1 MSDFL
6 CGLWPI
12 LFGGLLGWLFCGLL
26 ASRLKFAEV
35 RERIVEKPVEK
46 LVETTV
52 EKPVER
58 IVEKEVEKIVEKEVT
73 VEVDN
78 PSHLARIRELEAQLA
93 ASEAKSDGDGSAL
106 GGAALGLVSGAAA
119 ASMGASSNDDELDS
133 LRSRNADLEAQLAA
147 LSAASASTGPE
158 IDVAAA
164 KAAGFTLKRG
174 PNDFTVVEGIGPK
187 INDLIHNDGIDTF
200 FELGNTTV
208 ERLQDILDRAGKN
221 YALAKPGTWPEQASM
236 AAQNKWT
243 ELKKWQDE
251 LDGGV

>member
-52 EKPVER
+52 EKPVDR

-78 PSHLARIRELEAQLA
+78 PAHLARISELEAQLA
-93 ASEAKSDGDGSAL
+93 AAEAKSDSDGTGLA
-106 GGAALGLVSGAAA
+106 GAALGLVGGAAA
-119 ASMGASSNDDELDS
+119 SSLAVSSNNEELDEL
-133 LRSRNADLEAQLAA
+133 RARNADLEAQLAA
-147 LSAASASTGPE
+147 LNTPASTGPE

-200 FELGNTTV
+200 FELGNTSV
-208 ERLQDILDRAGKN
+208 ERLQGILDRAGKN

-236 AAQNKWT
+236 AAQNKWV
-243 ELKKWQDE
+243 ELKRWQDE

>member
-52 EKPVER
+52 EKPVEK

-78 PSHLARIRELEAQLA
+78 PAHLARISELEAQLA
-93 ASEAKSDGDGSAL
+93 GSEAKSDGDSSVL

-119 ASMGASSNDDELDS
+119 STMGASSNDDELDS
-133 LRSRNADLEAQLAA
+133 LRARNKELEAQLAA
-147 LSAASASTGPE
+147 LSTSANTGPE

-200 FELGNTTV
+200 FELGNTSV

-236 AAQNKWT
+236 AAQNKWA
-243 ELKKWQDE
+243 ELKRWQDE

>member
-52 EKPVER
+52 EKPVDR

-78 PSHLARIRELEAQLA
+78 PAHLARISELEAQLA
-93 ASEAKSDGDGSAL
+93 AAESRSEGDGSAL

-119 ASMGASSNDDELDS
+119 ASMGSSSNDDELDS
-133 LRSRNADLEAQLAA
+133 LRNRNAELEAQLAA
-147 LSAASASTGPE
+147 LSVSASTVPE

-164 KAAGFTLKRG
+164 KAAGFAMKRG
-174 PNDFTVVEGIGPK
+174 ANDFTVVEGIGPK

-200 FELGNTTV
+200 FELGNTSV
-208 ERLQDILDRAGKN
+208 ERLQGILDRAGKN

-236 AAQNKWT
+236 AAQNKWA
-243 ELKKWQDE
+243 ELKRWQDE